1 MDTSKEDPERRWVA
15 QGQQS
20 YNPEKDEAVNVSLGH
35 GFLSRVNGA
44 KKVYK
49 IAAMVLVTTILYS
62 LIYLANHSF
71 PKVFVY
77 PAPTPDTRLLRFSQ
91 GHIERIPSV
100 ALDHLLSYRN
110 AVNCKGEWTASI
122 PAEVD
127 VQALRTEDQ
136 HGVLKYTSDDAIRA
150 LAGREGYR
158 VGYVDIT
165 DTPKLHFESLN
176 VGKEDPEALPY
187 RPVNASAHPEYQDL
201 VERVSADRLKA
212 IVHDLSVNFS
222 TRYYRGPKSD
232 APSKYIQEYFSRLP
246 NVTVSLFKNNFNQPN
261 VISRLSPLNA
271 TDDSPTIV
279 LGGHLDSTSSAP
291 WFKAPGA
298 DDDASGTAVMMH
310 VMEILAE
317 SGWVQTRAKY
327 PIEGHAYGGEEGG
340 LLGSS
345 AVAHAYKTQ
354 ERLLR
359 GMLNL
364 EMVGWQPEHE
374 GSSTITVLVDPNQE
388 MSEYMEEVVKEYV
401 PTAVVR
407 STTCG
412 YGCSDHYSWSSLGY
426 PVVCLASYGPN
437 DGNLNPN
444 YHSINDKMEYLN
456 FERMADFAKAALA
469 WVVQVGSL

>member
-1 MDTSKEDPERRWVA
+1 
-15 QGQQS
+15 
-20 YNPEKDEAVNVSLGH
+20 
-35 GFLSRVNGA
+35 
-44 KKVYK
+44 
-49 IAAMVLVTTILYS
+49 MVLVTTILYS

-212 IVHDLSVNFS
+212 IVHDLSVNFP

-232 APSKYIQEYFSRLP
+232 GKHQLYSARNPIYI
-246 NVTVSLFKNNFNQPN
+246 
-261 VISRLSPLNA
+261 
-271 TDDSPTIV
+271 
-279 LGGHLDSTSSAP
+279 
-291 WFKAPGA
+291 
-298 DDDASGTAVMMH
+298 
-310 VMEILAE
+310 
-317 SGWVQTRAKY
+317 
-327 PIEGHAYGGEEGG
+327 
-340 LLGSS
+340 
-345 AVAHAYKTQ
+345 
-354 ERLLR
+354 
-359 GMLNL
+359 
-364 EMVGWQPEHE
+364 
-374 GSSTITVLVDPNQE
+374 
-388 MSEYMEEVVKEYV
+388 
-401 PTAVVR
+401 
-407 STTCG
+407 
-412 YGCSDHYSWSSLGY
+412 
-426 PVVCLASYGPN
+426 
-437 DGNLNPN
+437 
-444 YHSINDKMEYLN
+444 
-456 FERMADFAKAALA
+456 
-469 WVVQVGSL
+469 